1 MGPIDYNFIFVVME
15 VTFWCSVKIQRCHVQ
30 AQEIIV
36 MVEDG
41 GKTLKNCGIFLDND
55 WTLKKHQGTR
65 MTSNNLKE
73 ILGDNE
79 QHQKNTKAIGQC

>member
-1 MGPIDYNFIFVVME
+1 
-15 VTFWCSVKIQRCHVQ
+15 
-30 AQEIIV
+30 